1 MPENQDDLSLR
12 QLADDEDIELLRQAA
27 KELGITPEQLAK
39 ELIEKHIVAR
49 TRPKTMSGTI
59 QPFRRPYSPARAKPD
74 EGLKSEVTQ
83 IAATKKPTD

>member
-12 QLADDEDIELLRQAA
+12 QLADEEDIELLRQAA
-27 KELGITPEQLAK
+27 KELGIPPEQLAK

-59 QPFRRPYSPARAKPD
+59 QPFRRPYSSARAKPE
-74 EGLKSEVTQ
+74 EGLKSEATQ
-83 IAATKKPTD
+83 IKDTKKPTD